1 MLMPSSSPSMDEDS
15 CCTVLAI
22 RCGPRQMKESSISG
36 SECSEEDKVE
46 RGELTIMM
54 GIGPMSP
61 SLHRDVEL
69 YHQKKQMDSDMDDNG
84 QQSSSNT
91 TNITAIPSFYKPL
104 QLPDQSASPSPSSS
118 SEAIT
123 GSSTSTSDMIN
134 CSIIDLF
141 VCQSDK

>member
-1 MLMPSSSPSMDEDS
+1 MVGL
-15 CCTVLAI
+15 
-22 RCGPRQMKESSISG
+22 
-36 SECSEEDKVE
+36 
-46 RGELTIMM
+46 
-54 GIGPMSP
+54 GPMSP

-69 YHQKKQMDSDMDDNG
+69 YHQKQQMMVNDIDDNG
-84 QQSSSNT
+84 QQSSSNA